1 MRIVWD
7 ERKRL
12 ANLDKHQLDF
22 ADIDDGFF
30 LAAYLRPA
38 KGERIMAIGRF
49 ADGTIAVIFAKLG
62 SEGIAIISMR
72 PAHATERRLL
82 NGSKEN

>member
-12 ANLDKHQLDF
+12 ANLDKHRLDF
-22 ADIDDGFF
+22 AELDEAFF

-49 ADGTIAVIFAKLG
+49 ADGTIAVIFARLG
-62 SEGIAIISMR
+62 AEGISIISMR
-72 PAHATERRLL
+72 PAHASERRLL